1 MKYILLFYFL
11 LALFLCLN
19 VADFIDAAASVPQ
32 LHQKAPR
39 KITNGLIKIKNYQLG
54 PVIPGLQQGGVPQGI
69 AYSKRYHLI
78 FISFYF
84 DTHIPSAISV
94 IDSSSHKAI
103 GTFSLKESADDFH
116 YGHVGGL
123 AIHDP
128 FISVSSENK
137 IYKYQ
142 LADLVKGASSKPL
155 LPVSSATTE
164 TNASFAGYHKNI
176 LFVGEFA
183 HGSRYPTKISHH
195 MKNREGL
202 KHYAWVCGYDIDQ
215 ENHRPKLIL
224 SIRQNVQG
232 IYITDDYIFLSI
244 SYGRRNRSVIAVYN
258 NPLRTQPHTKV
269 TFGKG
274 EKVPLWY
281 LDGKNLIKE
290 IDFPPMSEG
299 ITLINGKLA
308 VLSESGAQK
317 YQKGGMGPLDYLI
330 LIDWK
335 AHL

>member
-1 MKYILLFYFL
+1 MKYILFFSFL
-11 LALFLCLN
+11 LGLN
-19 VADFIDAAASVPQ
+19 PVDITDASAFVPQ

-39 KITNGLIKIKNYQLG
+39 KINNSLIKIKNYQLG

-84 DTHIPSAISV
+84 DTHMPSAISV
-94 IDSSSHKAI
+94 IDRSNNKAI
-103 GTFSLKESADDFH
+103 GTFSLKESADAFH
-116 YGHVGGL
+116 YGHAGGL

-128 FISVSSENK
+128 FISVSSERK
-137 IYKYQ
+137 IYKYR

-155 LPVSSATTE
+155 VPVSTAETE
-164 TNASFAGYHKNI
+164 TNASFAGYYKNT

-195 MKNREGL
+195 MKNRDDL

-215 ENHRPKLIL
+215 ENDRPKLIL

-232 IYITDDYIFLSI
+232 IYLTDDYIFLSI

-317 YQKGGMGPLDYLI
+317 YQNGGKGPLDYLI

-335 AHL
+335 AQLR